1 MNRETLQ
8 QTLKKFRIKECST
21 QLESLKGVD
30 VFIEAVK
37 PPKLNQ
43 RSYQLKQILTNKETE
58 ILIKRLLGKKK
69 RFKTRWIHSRV
80 LPFEKDLQLVILQL
94 FYNNSNQ
101 KEPPPPNS

>member
-8 QTLKKFRIKECST
+8 QTLKKFRIKECFYNLCST

-58 ILIKRLLGKKK
+58 ILIKRLLGEKKGLK
-69 RFKTRWIHSRV
+69 PDGFTVEFYHLKKTCS
-80 LPFEKDLQLVILQL
+80 
-94 FYNNSNQ
+94 
-101 KEPPPPNS
+101 